1 MTASARRRLLAPS
14 FLLAAALAG
23 CGGSSQPS
31 DDAPAAK
38 LDACTLFT
46 YEDAETAAGESV
58 STMASTLDEAVG
70 RDPSECLYNSG
81 TETQPRILSLLI
93 RYHRSPE
100 AAKRLQ
106 KSSRS
111 SFRAMSGGQV
121 REVPGLGDGALWV
134 GGRIQQLH
142 VLAGSR
148 QLVITVHSPDG
159 TDQFPKARQ
168 IAVKVLERLKASE
181 KKAA

>member
-1 MTASARRRLLAPS
+1 MNASARRRLLAPS
-14 FLLAAALAG
+14 FLLASALAG
-23 CGGSSQPS
+23 CGGSSQSS
-31 DDAPAAK
+31 DNAAPK

-46 YEDAETAAGESV
+46 YEDAEAVAGESLA
-58 STMASTLDEAVG
+58 TMASTLDEAVG

-81 TETQPRILSLLI
+81 TLEQPRILSLLI

-100 AAKRLQ
+100 AAQRLQ

-121 REVPGLGDGALWV
+121 REISGLGDGALWV

-148 QLVITVHSPDG
+148 QLVITVQSPDG
-159 TDQFPKARQ
+159 TDQLPKARQ
-168 IAVKVLERLKASE
+168 IAVKVLERLKSSE
-181 KKAA
+181 TSSA